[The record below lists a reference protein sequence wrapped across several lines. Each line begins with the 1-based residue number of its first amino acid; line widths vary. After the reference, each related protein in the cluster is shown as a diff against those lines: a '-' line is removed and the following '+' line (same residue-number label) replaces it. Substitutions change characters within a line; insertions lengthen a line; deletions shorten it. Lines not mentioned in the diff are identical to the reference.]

1 MQIAVIQHALRGD
14 DHEDAVALGNAAA
27 DATDM
32 GAEVVIFPS
41 VPVLADA
48 SDGDPV
54 AKLFEAIGEAQREQ
68 VVYLNPAI
76 VPDGGHVASIP
87 LLGQT
92 ALLVGD
98 ACCDDAE
105 ILGVSGKKPLVAIMS
120 PRSENDLQAEAVAE
134 LALGLSSSL
143 AGLVIVAE
151 CAGAEPGDPGH
162 GGSAI
167 VYLGEVVAEAMGE
180 VDETLTFELEP
191 PIAQPEPRELLPQ
204 VPTILSARL
213 AHHQGRKPTVSYLAD
228 LS

>member
-1 MQIAVIQHALRGD
+1 MQIAVIQHVLRGD

-54 AKLFEAIGEAQREQ
+54 AKLFEAIGEPQREN

-76 VPDGGHVASIP
+76 VPDGAHVAALP

-98 ACCDDAE
+98 ACADAGE
-105 ILGVSGKKPLVAIMS
+105 ILTVSGKKPAAVIMS

-134 LALGLSSSL
+134 LALGLSASL

-151 CAGAEPGDPGH
+151 CAGSEPGDPGH

-167 VYLGEVVAEAMGE
+167 AYLGDVVAEAMGE
-180 VDETLTFELEP
+180 EDETLTFEVEP
-191 PIAQPEPRELLPQ
+191 PIPQPEPRELLPE
-204 VPTILSARL
+204 VPRILAARL
-213 AHHQGRKPTVSYLAD
+213 AHHQGHKPTVDYPAE